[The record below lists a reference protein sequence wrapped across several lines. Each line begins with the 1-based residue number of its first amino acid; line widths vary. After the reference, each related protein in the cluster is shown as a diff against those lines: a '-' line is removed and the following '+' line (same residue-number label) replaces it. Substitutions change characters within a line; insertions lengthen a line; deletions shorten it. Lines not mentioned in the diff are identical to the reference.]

1 MRRAAVVIL
10 LLTGPLSACTSNEV
24 LVPIGGTPAAPRSLT
39 AAYYAGAVTV
49 GWELAPDWNDEA
61 FRVYS
66 RRTSDPSYFMIAE
79 VTSCSDGLCEYQDWN
94 VSAGQTYEYYVS
106 AVDGDSGT
114 ETATASSV
122 EVFVPNPVPPPVP
135 DGPFVIAL
143 DGANFFTWGTDSR
156 GVSDFAFYRVYQDA
170 GTTSYLLGETDSEG
184 FLDLLAAN
192 GTTYDYFVTAV
203 DSDGHESVGSAF
215 ASGTPRPDFHG
226 EWIYDHFDDPT
237 ASGFRFSDDESTYP
251 ILSGTDA
258 NRDFHVER
266 DLGGAWWL
274 VPNTGTSIYPTGFAT
289 TALKCGAGADA
300 GCTDVS
306 VAPSSGYTTAD
317 VELLPQTTYVIRI
330 DSGGTAYYGAI
341 RVVFQGFDQNGD
353 AMMIFDWA
361 FQLQAGNPNLAP
373 PSGG

>member
-1 MRRAAVVIL
+1 MSRAAVVIL
-10 LLTGPLSACTSNEV
+10 LLTSSLSACTNDV
-24 LVPIGGTPAAPRSLT
+24 LVPIGGTPAAPRALAVS
-39 AAYYAGAVTV
+39 YYAGSVTV
-49 GWELAPDWNDEA
+49 EWELAPDWNGES

-66 RRTSDPSYFMIAE
+66 RRTSDPDYFMVAE
-79 VTSCSDGLCEYQDWN
+79 VTSCMGGLCTYRDLN
-94 VSAGQTYEYYVS
+94 VSAGHTYEYYVS
-106 AVDGDSGT
+106 AVDSDSGV
-114 ETATASSV
+114 ETATATTV
-122 EVFVPNPVPPPVP
+122 DVFVPNPVPPPVP

-143 DGANFFTWGTDSR
+143 DGANFLTWGTASR
-156 GVSDFAFYRVYQDA
+156 GAGDFSVYRVYQDA

-192 GTTYDYFVTAV
+192 GQTYEYFVTAV
-203 DSDGHESVGSAF
+203 DSDGHESAGSVSA
-215 ASGTPRPDFHG
+215 AGTPRPDFSG

-251 ILSGTDA
+251 IVAGTDA

-274 VPNTGTSIYPTGFAT
+274 VPNTGVSTYPTGFAT
-289 TALKCGAGADA
+289 TALKCGVGADA

-317 VELLPQTTYVIRI
+317 VELLPQTSYVVRI
-330 DSGGTAYYGAI
+330 GSGSTAYYGVI

-373 PSGG
+373 PSGS